1 MNTTIPTFSDLF
13 AQLGLPC
20 DGLSIAAFIKTHTPL
35 AADIALPDADFWTSA
50 QADFLREKLLED
62 ADWANRI
69 DQLSEALRAR
79 YRWRLD
85 GRRITDFVPDL
96 IAIPGAELEGAFVL
110 HLPRRP

>member
-1 MNTTIPTFSDLF
+1 MDTPHHPFHELF

-69 DQLSEALRAR
+69 DQLSEALRA
-79 YRWRLD
+79 
-85 GRRITDFVPDL
+85 I
-96 IAIPGAELEGAFVL
+96 
-110 HLPRRP
+110 